1 MKRLKQ
7 PEGPGAQLRMLPA
20 TEMPGELLA
29 PLEKNAVDAARA
41 ALEKL
46 GYLTW
51 SGRAAIYDPS
61 AEAREERLARGWPLF
76 LPVLGPGTPDVLG
89 VFPGGG
95 GRLFGLEFKRTL
107 SDKERLSQRKWHAR
121 ARAWGIPVATV
132 RSAGEAIAFV
142 ESERR
147 RFNT

>member
-1 MKRLKQ
+1 
-7 PEGPGAQLRMLPA
+7 
-20 TEMPGELLA
+20 MPSEARA
-29 PLEKNAVDAARA
+29 PLEKDTVDATRV

-61 AEAREERLARGWPLF
+61 AEAREERIARGWPLF

-89 VFPGGG
+89 VFPGGE
-95 GRLFGLEFKRTL
+95 GRLFGLEFKREL

-121 ARAWGIPVATV
+121 AKAWGISVATV
-132 RSAGEAIAFV
+132 RSAQEAIAFL

-147 RFNT
+147 RLWP